1 MAEERRL
8 KPARTNTLR
17 EQTLSGL
24 TLGKVMPRQLV
35 GTRGTPEQV
44 LRVAPPMGEEGVER
58 TLESFKERESIPNI
72 TN

>member
-1 MAEERRL
+1 MAEERKL

-17 EQTLSGL
+17 EQTLSEL

-44 LRVAPPMGEEGVER
+44 LRVAPP
-58 TLESFKERESIPNI
+58 IW
-72 TN
+72 

>member
-1 MAEERRL
+1 MAEEGTL

-17 EQTLSGL
+17 EQTLSEL

-44 LRVAPPMGEEGVER
+44 LRIAPPIWEEGVE
-58 TLESFKERESIPNI
+58 
-72 TN
+72 